1 MSVAVHSVGVVM
13 VSQARQQRSVSELVF
28 VLLNTLLVG
37 YQIWGIESGLPL
49 VGLAD
54 RLRVSDARLL
64 GVMAYLT
71 EEGLVAVDAGSGTV
85 RLTVVLKFF
94 SLPPIGIRKSLNA
107 TSSNEEVSAP

>member
-85 RLTVVLKFF
+85 RLTPQGADTLGSHARRVADC
-94 SLPPIGIRKSLNA
+94 A
-107 TSSNEEVSAP
+107 T